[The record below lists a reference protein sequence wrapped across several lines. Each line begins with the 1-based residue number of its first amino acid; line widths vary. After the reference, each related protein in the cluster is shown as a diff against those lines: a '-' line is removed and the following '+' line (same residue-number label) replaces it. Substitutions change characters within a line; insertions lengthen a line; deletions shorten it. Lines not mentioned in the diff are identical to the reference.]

1 MCSQIKISKAMWN
14 KLDYDHHAEAKYMDG
29 KSHVNSVKAWLQTT
43 AVFMS
48 SKNLPTCN
56 PTKTNFTKKACLR

>member
-1 MCSQIKISKAMWN
+1 MC
-14 KLDYDHHAEAKYMDG
+14 KLDHDYHAEAKYMDG

-56 PTKTNFTKKACLR
+56 PTKTNFTKKACLG